1 MEEALV
7 SYVAEYKDCTGCGA
21 CAAVCPVKA
30 ITLEGQV
37 DGFAFASIDD
47 DACIH
52 CNRCREACPAINQAD
67 LRTQEAVYAAQSP
80 SREVLLRS
88 ASGGAF
94 FELAQTFLRGG
105 GTVYGAAMDIVDST
119 ARVAHEGVRDEAG
132 LSRLQGSK
140 YAQGEAH
147 LVFDEVKER
156 LRRGERVLFSGL
168 PCQVAGLYGYLGRD
182 YDTLTTID
190 IFCHGNTSLQNLNVY
205 LHYLRDKHHQ
215 DVTDYV
221 FRDKERGVGYKS
233 RLTLANGKVVRM
245 TAMQEAYW
253 YLFQNSKFYR
263 ESCHSC
269 PYSCDRRV
277 GDLSLGDFW
286 GIERQRPEKLQENG
300 GTLDSRSGISVILA
314 NTAKGTQLVETSRL
328 VREECDIADVIPGGA
343 AVRAPQPMP
352 DDRATVLEM
361 FRAGDY
367 AKIKRYCVRQMGL
380 QYVID
385 LVYDTAPVKMLRK
398 LLGR

>member
-7 SYVAEYKDCTGCGA
+7 SHIVEFKECTGCGA

-30 ITLEGQV
+30 ITLDGQP

-52 CNRCREACPAINQAD
+52 CNRCREACPAINQAE
-67 LRTQEAVYAAQSP
+67 LRLQEAVYAAQSP
-80 SREVLLRS
+80 AREVLLRS

-94 FELAQTFLRGG
+94 FELAQAFLQDG
-105 GTVYGAAMDIVDST
+105 GTVYGAAMDIVDS
-119 ARVAHEGVRDEAG
+119 AAHVAHEGVADVAG

-140 YAQGEAH
+140 YAQGAAH
-147 LVFDEVKER
+147 PVFDEVKAR

-168 PCQVAGLYGYLGRD
+168 PCQVAGLYGYLGRG
-182 YDTLTTID
+182 YDTLVTVD
-190 IFCHGNTSLQNLNVY
+190 IFCHGNTSPHQLNL
-205 LHYLRDKHHQ
+205 YLRYLKDKHRR

-245 TAMQEAYW
+245 TALQEAYW
-253 YLFQNSKFYR
+253 YLFQTSKFYR
-263 ESCHSC
+263 ESCYSC
-269 PYSCDRRV
+269 PYACDRRV

-286 GIERQRPEKLQENG
+286 GIERQRPEVLVQNG
-300 GTLDSRSGISVILA
+300 GPLDSTYGISVILA
-314 NTAKGTQLVETSRL
+314 NTDKGKSLVEASAL

-352 DDRATVLEM
+352 EDRSVVLQM

-367 AKIKRYCVRQMGL
+367 AKIKRYCVRQMGFE
-380 QYVID
+380 YVYD
-385 LVYDTAPVKMLRK
+385 LVCDTPPVKLLRR